1 MPAKN
6 PGRGQRGFSV
16 SVLVCLLI
24 PILLVCIGL
33 AVDGAAKAAADRR
46 AEAVAAQAAR
56 AGLDAAAP
64 ALVSGMTSEA
74 GAGQIA
80 VRAAEQVIASHPDME
95 GMAVVGGE
103 VTLQVTTSTT
113 VRPTVL
119 SLAGIDELPGR
130 GSAIVELRM
139 R

>member
-1 MPAKN
+1 M
-6 PGRGQRGFSV
+6 RRSIDSDQRGFSV

-24 PILLVCIGL
+24 PIFLLTIGL

-64 ALVSGMTSEA
+64 ALVSGTPAATAS
-74 GAGQIA
+74 QIA
-80 VRAAEQVIASHPDME
+80 VVGAERILASYPEIE
-95 GMAVVGGE
+95 GTVALGDDL
-103 VTLQVTTSTT
+103 TLDVTTSTT
-113 VRPTVL
+113 VPTTFL
-119 SLAGIDELPGR
+119 TLAGIDQLTGH
-130 GSAIVELRM
+130 GSATVELRM

>member
-1 MPAKN
+1 MSHHRPAT
-6 PGRGQRGFSV
+6 PDRGLSA

-24 PILLVCIGL
+24 PVLILCIGL

-64 ALVSGMTSEA
+64 TLVA
-74 GAGQIA
+74 GGATAGTA
-80 VRAAEQVIASHPDME
+80 VAAAQQVIAAHPDIT
-95 GMAVVGGE
+95 GQAAVGADGR
-103 VTLQVTTSTT
+103 LQVTTSTSVNT
-113 VRPTVL
+113 LFLGLV
-119 SLAGIDELPGR
+119 GIDQLPGR
-130 GSAIVELRM
+130 GSASVELRM

>member
-56 AGLDAAAP
+56 AW
-64 ALVSGMTSEA
+64 
-74 GAGQIA
+74 
-80 VRAAEQVIASHPDME
+80 
-95 GMAVVGGE
+95 
-103 VTLQVTTSTT
+103 
-113 VRPTVL
+113 RP
-119 SLAGIDELPGR
+119 
-130 GSAIVELRM
+130 
-139 R
+139 